1 MSKCP
6 IYNVAAHF
14 WVFVLY
20 GSDFCCLTWL
30 LNAVVKAQ
38 LPFPRVQSWEVCDV
52 IDNQDADRS
61 YNTNDCKINVK
72 ESTVSSK
79 HGIVDLIVCY
89 SRGWTWDLTFTR

>member
-6 IYNVAAHF
+6 VYDVAAYF
-14 WVFVLY
+14 WVFVFY
-20 GSDFCCLTWL
+20 GGDFCRLTQL

-38 LPFPRVQSWEVCDV
+38 LPFPRVRSCEVCDV

-79 HGIVDLIVCY
+79 HGIVDLIVC
-89 SRGWTWDLTFTR
+89 SGRGWTWDLILTG